1 MENINEHDMTKKML
15 DAIRTGGSNNSQLN
29 ENTQHTP
36 TSQPQQL
43 DEHDMTKKMLDKI
56 RTSQPIN
63 ETKSVAGGLLT
74 EGYEND
80 DVIKVENDELSSE
93 ATQLRDI
100 VGGVDLKLYEVY
112 PKDNN
117 VVMVGVLDN
126 GIEFKFS
133 KKEQAPYI
141 NVDNMRLDAET
152 VDTVKKLQGYYVK
165 WLSDWADKIGEYTK
179 SV

>member
-15 DAIRTGGSNNSQLN
+15 DAIRTGGANNSPLN
-29 ENTQHTP
+29 ENVQQTP
-36 TSQPQQL
+36 TTRPQEL
-43 DEHDMTKKMLDKI
+43 DEHDMTKNMLDKI

-63 ETKSVAGGLLT
+63 ENKSVAGGLLT
-74 EGYEND
+74 EGFENN
-80 DVIKVENDELSSE
+80 DVVKVEDDELGEE
-93 ATQLRDI
+93 AGKLRDM

-112 PKDNN
+112 PSDRN

-133 KKEQAPYI
+133 KKEGAPYI
-141 NVDNMRLDAET
+141 NVDNMRLDSEA
-152 VDTVKKLQGYYVK
+152 VDTIKKLQGYYVN
-165 WLSDWADKIGEYTK
+165 WTQYWAEKIGEYSQ